1 MKTLIKSIFVA
12 SIIVSAYSCSDDDEV
27 SGATGTRAGAT
38 VRLADSEITIFDV
51 NKELTLNLSGE
62 DQISS
67 ISIIKEG
74 QDFEDGET
82 FSEDESIGSATVSG
96 EVATFN
102 SSTLMPFI
110 FPGKEEGDTKS
121 TGSFDLDITYEGATI
136 SPAVVRQT
144 ITVGNVVAVTQEVAS
159 VIVNDTMT
167 STIKFNAATAGATI
181 NNFVVTVSDQDGVL
195 LDDISNEFELDN
207 NAVSD
212 SIVITRGTY
221 ITDYAQT
228 KGDTLTYSFTAS
240 SGALSQTVETKV
252 AIVPQPLGEPT
263 DGSFKNDDTEN
274 QFNLLT
280 GETSIDDAFSGDID
294 FVGAQGFGAISNTV
308 DGETYTVDIQFVKL
322 SITGEEDYLDYNDVE
337 QAKVDFDAGAASSS
351 VQVQNGDIYVY
362 KVVRNV
368 GTEEDP
374 VVLKD
379 FYGAI
384 LVGDVV
390 VTNAGPNAGI
400 EINLLARESSIIE

>member
-12 SIIVSAYSCSDDDEV
+12 SILVSAYSCSDDDEAP
-27 SGATGTRAGAT
+27 GATGTTAGAT

-102 SSTLMPFI
+102 SSALLPFT

-144 ITVGNVVAVTQEVAS
+144 IAVGNVVAVTQEVAS

-195 LDDISNEFELDN
+195 LDDISNEFELDD

-252 AIVPQPLGEPT
+252 AIVPQPLGEAT
-263 DGSFKNDDTEN
+263 DGSLKNADTEN

-280 GETSIDDAFSGDID
+280 GATSIDDAFSGDID
-294 FVGAQGFGAISNTV
+294 FVGAQGFGAINNTV

-374 VVLKD
+374 VLKD

-390 VTNAGPNAGI
+390 VTNAGPNADI
-400 EINLLARESSIIE
+400 EISLSARESSIIE